1 WPRSSRMGPW
11 ERVLPRAG
19 MMPEPPAHPC
29 PCPAEVVLRVQVYE
43 SGTLVPLAQ
52 AALEVLSNRSSLA
65 AGTTDHEGCA
75 ALPVSYR
82 LGSWLLV
89 TAARR
94 GHVTASVPWRVH
106 KLPLYASISL
116 YLLPERPATLILY
129 EDLVQ
134 ILLGS
139 PGERWRRRPWRWG
152 WAVLWRGS

>member
-1 WPRSSRMGPW
+1 MAMGPTIALGMGPTTCW
-11 ERVLPRAG
+11 DDVRGPAGRVVGWCRAPG
-19 MMPEPPAHPC
+19 GARAHTC

-65 AGTTDHEGCA
+65 AGATDHEGCA

-106 KLPLYASISL
+106 KLPRECPRPHAG
-116 YLLPERPATLILY
+116 PERRTGG
-129 EDLVQ
+129 V
-134 ILLGS
+134 
-139 PGERWRRRPWRWG
+139 WG
-152 WAVLWRGS
+152 